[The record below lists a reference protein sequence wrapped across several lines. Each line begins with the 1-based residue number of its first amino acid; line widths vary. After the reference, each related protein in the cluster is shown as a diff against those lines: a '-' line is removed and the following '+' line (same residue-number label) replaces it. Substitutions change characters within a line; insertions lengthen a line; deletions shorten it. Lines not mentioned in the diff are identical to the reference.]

1 MKKMKPTELT
11 IQVYIMI
18 CIQFG
23 YTYDYLLDYAVDMF
37 NNSSKTERSR
47 QRKRIKEILESIK
60 NEYAYGTTPNG
71 NRVFGKFD
79 FGDEAIC
86 YLWEE
91 KQVDPNDET
100 NTINVLH
107 EVLADSIQFKK
118 LL

>member
-1 MKKMKPTELT
+1 MKPTELT
-11 IQVYIMI
+11 IQAYIMI
-18 CIQFG
+18 LIQDGFN
-23 YTYDYLLDYAVDMF
+23 YNYLLNYGVDMF
-37 NNSSKTERSR
+37 KNSSKTERSR
-47 QRKRIKEILESIK
+47 QRKRIKKILESIK
-60 NEYAYGTTPNG
+60 NEYAYGTAPDG

-79 FGDEAIC
+79 FGNEGVC

-91 KQVDPNDET
+91 KQVDPDDKT